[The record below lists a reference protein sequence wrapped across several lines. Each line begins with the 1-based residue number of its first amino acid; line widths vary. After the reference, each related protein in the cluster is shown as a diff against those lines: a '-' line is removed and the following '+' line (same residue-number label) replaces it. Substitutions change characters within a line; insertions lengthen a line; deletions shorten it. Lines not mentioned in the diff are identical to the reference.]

1 MRKAVVSGSWFEGQ
15 RLVSPRSWLEP
26 SHPPPPASRRFSV
39 AGRRRSSVR
48 LSRPPWASTP
58 IGVTT
63 RRATGLA
70 ALALAIGVVS
80 MLAGTSAVAEVLRL
94 DAAAAAAR
102 AVEVSDLAIAAGKRA
117 DAGDAA
123 VSAADAGRWPTVSTS
138 ASIAQRSSVPEF
150 QLPFTMPGQPSIV
163 LAPDITTVYSS
174 GLRVQQAILA
184 GGAIN
189 AQRRATR
196 ADSDALGARRIAVQ
210 ADLRLAGHAAYWDA
224 VRTCALR
231 ESAGAQKRRAER
243 LLEDTRALLAVGMA
257 VRADLLATEERLASS
272 EVGLVRAELA
282 QQTATAALRSLLHLS
297 SDVEIELADT
307 LAAASPRTPAP
318 VEELISTALRT
329 RPELAASRAQLDALN
344 AREALTTAPTKPQIA
359 ALAQWDFARP
369 NSRYF
374 PISDQWKDSWS
385 VGLSASWTLFDGG
398 RARAER
404 RSSQAQQAALA
415 SELADFERRIR
426 LEVESAR
433 RELHAA
439 IATIAAADAA
449 HAAALARQQAT
460 SERHGAGL
468 ATMAEML
475 DAESQLS
482 AAEAQQIGARA
493 GAWQAAA
500 VLARTVGQ

>member
-196 ADSDALGARRIAVQ
+196 ESPSRPICAWLVMPRTGTPCAHARSANLQ
-210 ADLRLAGHAAYWDA
+210 AP
-224 VRTCALR
+224 
-231 ESAGAQKRRAER
+231 
-243 LLEDTRALLAVGMA
+243 
-257 VRADLLATEERLASS
+257 
-272 EVGLVRAELA
+272 
-282 QQTATAALRSLLHLS
+282 RSGEPS
-297 SDVEIELADT
+297 GCSK
-307 LAAASPRTPAP
+307 TPAP
-318 VEELISTALRT
+318 CSPSAW
-329 RPELAASRAQLDALN
+329 PCG
-344 AREALTTAPTKPQIA
+344 PTC
-359 ALAQWDFARP
+359 
-369 NSRYF
+369 
-374 PISDQWKDSWS
+374 
-385 VGLSASWTLFDGG
+385 
-398 RARAER
+398 
-404 RSSQAQQAALA
+404 
-415 SELADFERRIR
+415 
-426 LEVESAR
+426 
-433 RELHAA
+433 
-439 IATIAAADAA
+439 
-449 HAAALARQQAT
+449 
-460 SERHGAGL
+460 
-468 ATMAEML
+468 
-475 DAESQLS
+475 
-482 AAEAQQIGARA
+482 
-493 GAWQAAA
+493 
-500 VLARTVGQ
+500 